1 VINFKIQ
8 CEITEPIEAK
18 VYNKRKL
25 SKERK
30 ENSEQD
36 KQEPGRLCILLG
48 GEDVRLSSRSAQD
61 LSGVLYA
68 LSHLEG

>member
-1 VINFKIQ
+1 VINFKIR

-36 KQEPGRLCILLG
+36 KQEPGRLCTLLG